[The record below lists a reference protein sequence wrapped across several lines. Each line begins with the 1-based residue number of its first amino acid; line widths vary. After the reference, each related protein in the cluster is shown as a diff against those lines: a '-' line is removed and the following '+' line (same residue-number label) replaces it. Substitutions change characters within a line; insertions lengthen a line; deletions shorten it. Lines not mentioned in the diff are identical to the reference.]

1 MSLGFLEHMRVVP
14 DHRIPGMVTYP
25 LDEVLLSTLVGVVCG
40 ADDWEGVEEVATG
53 ALDWLRGFLPF
64 ANGIPTAQTLRK
76 VFRLL
81 DPQALQRGFAAWAAS
96 LRGEERGVIAVDGK
110 TLRGSKTSP
119 DGKGALHLVSAY
131 ATEAGLVL
139 AQQAVDGKSNEI
151 TAIPELLDMLNLK
164 GAIVSIDAMGTQKEI
179 AQRIVDKGADYVL
192 ALKGNQTS
200 LHEDV
205 ALFFADPVCAA
216 DCAVSAEIDAGHG
229 RIEER
234 SCQAAEARWLAECH
248 PDWKGLRSIA
258 AVAARRIDKK
268 TGRESLETRYF
279 ITSLEPD
286 PKAILAAVR
295 PMGAYGCKNGLG
307 VGFEGCDEVA
317 GLEAFAAGLLVDAPG
332 GDGGDGTQTFPVG
345 VAFGEPPCLGGLAT
359 AFFDPAVAGVD
370 LGAHRTV
377 CGADRIGKE
386 QRHILMQAGLVAF
399 EREDIIRAF
408 VDDTLGDLLLRPH
421 GVDRHNRALEVEH
434 VQEFRDR
441 RDLVGL
447 SINRLLGEHQS
458 RLCLL

>member
-1 MSLGFLEHMRVVP
+1 MSLGFLDHMRVVP

-25 LDEVLLSTLVGVVCG
+25 LDEVLLATLVGVVCG

-64 ANGIPTAQTLRK
+64 ANSVPRGQTLRK

-81 DPQALQRGFAAWAAS
+81 DTEALQRGFAAWAAS
-96 LRGEERGVIAVDGK
+96 LRAEASREVIAVDGK

-179 AQRIVDKGADYVL
+179 ARRIVDKGADYVL

-200 LHEDV
+200 VHEDA
-205 ALFFADPVCAA
+205 ALFFADPVLAASCAHTQ
-216 DCAVSAEIDAGHG
+216 DTDAGHG

-234 SCQAAEARWLAECH
+234 SCLADKADWLAERH
-248 PDWKGLRSIA
+248 PDWKGLRSVA
-258 AVAARRIDKK
+258 AVTARRIDKK
-268 TGRESLETRYF
+268 TGRESLETRYS

-286 PKAILAAVR
+286 PKAILAATRAHWGVESFHWTLDVTFDEDR
-295 PMGAYGCKNGLG
+295 CRTRKDASALNFAVIRHTGYNILGADKTKGSLRRKRLRACIDPTFRTNL
-307 VGFEGCDEVA
+307 
-317 GLEAFAAGLLVDAPG
+317 FAA
-332 GDGGDGTQTFPVG
+332 
-345 VAFGEPPCLGGLAT
+345 
-359 AFFDPAVAGVD
+359 
-370 LGAHRTV
+370 
-377 CGADRIGKE
+377 
-386 QRHILMQAGLVAF
+386 
-399 EREDIIRAF
+399 
-408 VDDTLGDLLLRPH
+408 
-421 GVDRHNRALEVEH
+421 
-434 VQEFRDR
+434 
-441 RDLVGL
+441 
-447 SINRLLGEHQS
+447 
-458 RLCLL
+458 